1 MTSANL
7 LRDLRLSVQALD
19 HPALRG
25 SRDPLELFAAV
36 SWSILT
42 EPGDQFSGFIRRS
55 LGSSAALALL
65 VRGASRSEWFG
76 ALADLGIKDEAS
88 ELFGN
93 LDETLGDSLA
103 RWMPRLSMS
112 SVTNCLDVAGRIGVK
127 LIDEQH
133 EHWPLQLNDLQLAT
147 PSVLWLRG
155 KSETLLSTAKSWAVV
170 GCRTPTSYGF
180 DVTTSLVQGLAE
192 HDFAVVSGGAFG
204 IDAIA
209 HRGALLIETPTVAVM
224 AGGIDRLYPRSNEP
238 LLQQI
243 ISEGAVVSE
252 VAISTAPTKWRFL
265 QRNRII
271 AALSAGTVVVE
282 AGIRSGA
289 INTAN
294 HAMLL
299 GRPIGAVPG
308 SVLSAKSQG
317 TNKLIADLKAV
328 LVSGSKDL
336 IDIYHGGMPHEE
348 DSQGSLS
355 PLETRALDAIG
366 FGEVSR
372 EQICTAAGLTSGE
385 ANGALQQLLMKG
397 AVFQRD
403 GSFARA

>member
-1 MTSANL
+1 LTSANL
-7 LRDLRLSVQALD
+7 LADLRLSGQTLD
-19 HPALRG
+19 HHALRG
-25 SRDPLELFAAV
+25 SRDPLELFSAV
-36 SWSILT
+36 TWSILT
-42 EPGDQFSGFIRRS
+42 EPGDQFSGFIRRT
-55 LGSSAALALL
+55 LGSSTALALL

-76 ALADLGIKDEAS
+76 TLAESGCRDEAT

-93 LDETLGDSLA
+93 LDETLSDSLS
-103 RWMPRLSMS
+103 RWLPRLSKS
-112 SVTNCLDVAGRIGVK
+112 SVTNCLDVAARIGVK

-133 EHWPLQLNDLQLAT
+133 EHWPLQLNDLQFST

-155 KSETLLSTAKSWAVV
+155 KSETLLSTPRSWAVV

-192 HDFAVVSGGAFG
+192 HDFAIVSGGAFG

-209 HRGALLIETPTVAVM
+209 HRAALVVETPTVAVM

-243 ISEGAVVSE
+243 ISEGAVLSE

-265 QRNRII
+265 QRNRVI

-294 HAMLL
+294 HAILL

-317 TNKLIADLKAV
+317 TNKLIADSKAD

-336 IDIYHGGMPHEE
+336 VDIYFGGMPEAE
-348 DSQGSLS
+348 RSEGSLS

-366 FGEVSR
+366 FGDVSR
-372 EQICTAAGLTSGE
+372 EQICTAAGLTTGE
-385 ANGALQQLLMKG
+385 ANLALQQLLMKG